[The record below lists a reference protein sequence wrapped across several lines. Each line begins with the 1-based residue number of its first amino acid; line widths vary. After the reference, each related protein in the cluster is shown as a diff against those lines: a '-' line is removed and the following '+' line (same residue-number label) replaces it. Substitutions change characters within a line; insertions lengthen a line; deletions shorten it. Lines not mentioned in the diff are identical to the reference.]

1 MTVSWWRRLLFSL
14 ASWMAAAILSGSLFV
29 LTDEIGVHSS
39 ESVTLLQIGAGFAFF
54 VAMVFLVSLPGW
66 LLAIPIVL
74 AVRNIAG
81 WRFWMYFALGTFI
94 GPIWILS
101 MGLYFSLVSPH
112 HAGFAPGPS
121 DLYYRAVAVSSLT
134 TLIYLLLLRRAQPA
148 AAGKGAA
155 AEDESQNFHF

>member
-1 MTVSWWRRLLFSL
+1 MT
-14 ASWMAAAILSGSLFV
+14 AAILSGALFAFAEEMG
-29 LTDEIGVHSS
+29 LHSS
-39 ESVTLLQIGAGFAFF
+39 QGVTLSQIGAGIAFF
-54 VAMVFLVSLPGW
+54 VVMVFLASLPGW

-81 WRFWMYFALGTFI
+81 WRFWMYFALGTGI
-94 GPIWILS
+94 GPLWILG

-112 HAGFAPGPS
+112 HTGFAPGPI
-121 DLYYRAVAVSSLT
+121 DLYYKALAVSSLT

-148 AAGKGAA
+148 AANRSDA